1 MVKFNPQQAMKAQS
15 GRSMPIPLGKVTSNH
30 CTEAG
35 WGLGPILTGAESPP
49 PPPPEHPAQSESLYR
64 PHYPDYDYNDHYK
77 LDL

>member
-1 MVKFNPQQAMKAQS
+1 LQGCGGALFPFS
-15 GRSMPIPLGKVTSNH
+15 
-30 CTEAG
+30 
-35 WGLGPILTGAESPP
+35 TGQKIIPP